1 MIPVTCYKLQGFSF
15 SYKRYE
21 RIPIPYLIHTND
33 MEEYQS
39 PILFIQT
46 IWKNTNLLFEVHT
59 TTHYRVRKILY
70 SNLYTESPE
79 K

>member
-1 MIPVTCYKLQGFSF
+1 MIPVTCYKLQGFSY

-46 IWKNTNLLFEVHT
+46 IWKNTNPLSELHT
-59 TTHYRVRKILY
+59 TAQYCVRKIPY

>member
-1 MIPVTCYKLQGFSF
+1 MIPVTCYKLQGFSY

-21 RIPIPYLIHTND
+21 RIQIPYLIHTND

-46 IWKNTNLLFEVHT
+46 IWKNTNPLS
-59 TTHYRVRKILY
+59 Y
-70 SNLYTESPE
+70 SYKRYGRIPIPYLNYTQQPNIV
-79 K
+79 